1 MTPMRSKFI
10 EFMAFKCYSEK
21 TQQAYL
27 AALQNLAVF
36 YKRSPE
42 NIETEEIIYY
52 INHLTYVEG
61 KAFST
66 CNIALC
72 SFKCFYNQFLG
83 KGTPRPR
90 VPSRRRPTK
99 LPVVLDRNEVKAL
112 IDSCR
117 KPRDRVVLM
126 TAYGSGLRLGELIN
140 LKVEDIDSKRGFI
153 KVVSGKGKKD
163 RIALLPDTLLE
174 ELRAYYTLFRPTSYL
189 FYGRDKSKPASKD
202 VFQSAYQKAKK
213 RAGITKPG
221 GIHTLRHCFATHLL
235 ENGADIRSVQHL
247 LGHSSIT
254 TTMVYLHVTDRLF
267 YQTVSPLDI
276 LSKADSKS
284 GNPFVSQGGDDE
296 E

>member
-1 MTPMRSKFI
+1 MTTMRSKFI

-72 SFKCFYNQFLG
+72 AFKCFFNQFLG
-83 KGTPRPR
+83 KGAPRLR
-90 VPSRRRPTK
+90 VPSRRRPKK
-99 LPVVLDRNEVKAL
+99 LPIVLDRSEVKIL
-112 IDSCR
+112 IDSCQ
-117 KPRDRVVLM
+117 KPKDRVVLM
-126 TAYGSGLRLGELIN
+126 TAYGSGLRLGELMN
-140 LKVEDIDSKRGFI
+140 LKVADIDSKRKFI
-153 KVVSGKGKKD
+153 KVVAGKGKKD
-163 RIALLPDTLLE
+163 RITLLPDRLLE
-174 ELRAYYTLFRPTSYL
+174 ELRAYYTLFRPDTYL
-189 FYGRDKSKPASKD
+189 FFSRDKSKHASKD
-202 VFQSAYQKAKK
+202 LFQQAYQKAK
-213 RAGITKPG
+213 RRVGIYKPG

-235 ENGADIRSVQHL
+235 EDGADIRSVQHL
-247 LGHSSIT
+247 LGHSCIT

-267 YQTVSPLDI
+267 YKTVSPLDV
-276 LSKADSKS
+276 LSKEDCESD
-284 GNPFVSQGGDDE
+284 NPFVAQGGIDAD
-296 E
+296 